1 MINCFVLFAEF
12 FSAYKLEKKNARGGK
27 GGRVQEGS
35 LENTSPF
42 CSKHGLDSIILS
54 PFRVHHNSLIVF

>member
-12 FSAYKLEKKNARGGK
+12 FSAYKLE
-27 GGRVQEGS
+27 
-35 LENTSPF
+35 NTSPF
-42 CSKHGLDSIILS
+42 CSKHEPDFLSKKSKHEPDSIILS